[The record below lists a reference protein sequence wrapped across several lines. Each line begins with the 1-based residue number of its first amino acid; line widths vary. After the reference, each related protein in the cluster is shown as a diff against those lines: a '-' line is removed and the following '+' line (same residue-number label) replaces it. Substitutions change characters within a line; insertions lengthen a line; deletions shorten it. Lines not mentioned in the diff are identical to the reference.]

1 MALRSDAA
9 VNQRKIV
16 EAAKRVMATE
26 GLQAELTTIAEAA
39 GVGVGTV
46 YRCVGNR
53 DQVLSTIV
61 REAFAEM
68 ASAFNHAEAESEPG
82 LALSGLLRSLY
93 TTVQSYGWLNTA
105 VVEGRLREELRE
117 ELRSLDFATRFQALY
132 GKAFQSGLVRPD
144 VAPNVAAALILGSL
158 TPWSIDL
165 LRAPDVAAAAESV
178 LSIFRIEATR

>member
-1 MALRSDAA
+1 VALRSDAA

-53 DQVLSTIV
+53 DQVLSTII
-61 REAFAEM
+61 RDAFAEM
-68 ASAFNHAEAESEPG
+68 ASAFDQAEAEPDPAF
-82 LALSGLLRSLY
+82 ALSGLLSSLY
-93 TTVQSYGWLNTA
+93 TTVRSYGWLNTA

-117 ELRSLDFATRFQALY
+117 ELRSFDFAPRFQSIY
-132 GKAFQSGLVRPD
+132 NRAFERGLVRRD

-158 TPWSIDL
+158 TPWSVDL
-165 LRAPDVAAAAESV
+165 LRAPDVGAAAESV
-178 LSIFRIEATR
+178 LAIFRIEATR